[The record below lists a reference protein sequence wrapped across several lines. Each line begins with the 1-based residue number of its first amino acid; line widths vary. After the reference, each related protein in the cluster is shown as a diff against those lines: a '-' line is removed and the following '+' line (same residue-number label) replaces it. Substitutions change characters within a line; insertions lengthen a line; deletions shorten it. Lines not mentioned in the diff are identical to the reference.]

1 MTCFGAHNADMTTDT
16 LSLNNQATNAAANT
30 TSDPRPLFATAV
42 LIAEPAIA
50 GVRSDQFD
58 LPSPCVEYDVKGLL
72 AHLVF
77 VLHRVAALG
86 RGDEAFAPNSMA
98 DSVLEHDDWAADWR
112 AAAAELDAA
121 WSDDAKLTQTIVL
134 PWATMTGAEMLA
146 MYVSEITT
154 HTWDVATATGQHPA
168 WDDAVCRLAL
178 DAMHRDLPMAD
189 RTPMWEEF
197 KSNAPANY
205 QFDAPFANAVAVPLD
220 APLID
225 QLVGWTGRQ
234 P

>member
-1 MTCFGAHNADMTTDT
+1 MTTET
-16 LSLNNQATNAAANT
+16 LTE
-30 TSDPRPLFATAV
+30 TSTPTSSNPAGTSSHARDPRPLFATAV
-42 LIAEPAIA
+42 ATAEPVIA
-50 GVRSDQFD
+50 GVRADQ
-58 LPSPCVEYDVKGLL
+58 LSSPSPCFEYDVEGLL

-86 RGDEAFAPNSMA
+86 RGEEAFVPKSMGSA
-98 DSVLEHDDWAADWR
+98 VVAHEDWVAAWQEG
-112 AAAAELDAA
+112 AAQVEAA
-121 WSDDAKLTQTIVL
+121 WSDEATLTQTVVL
-134 PWATMTGAEMLA
+134 PWATMTGAEVLA

-154 HTWDVATATGQHPA
+154 HTWDVAKATGQHVA
-168 WDDAVCRLAL
+168 WDDDVCQLAL

-197 KSNAPANY
+197 KANAPANF
-205 QFDAPFANAVAVPLD
+205 QFDAPFANAVAIGRD

-225 QLVGWTGRQ
+225 QLVAWTGRQ

>member
-1 MTCFGAHNADMTTDT
+1 MTTETMSSTDT
-16 LSLNNQATNAAANT
+16 VTGNAT
-30 TSDPRPLFATAV
+30 DPRPLFATAV
-42 LIAEPAIA
+42 AIAEPVIA
-50 GVRSDQFD
+50 GVGSDQ
-58 LPSPCVEYDVKGLL
+58 LGSPSPCFEYDVKGLL

-98 DSVLEHDDWAADWR
+98 DAVVQHEDWVADWR
-112 AAAAELDAA
+112 AAAARVEEA
-121 WSDDAKLTQTIVL
+121 WSDDAKLTQKVVL

-154 HTWDVATATGQHPA
+154 HTWDVAKATGQHPE

-178 DAMHRDLPMAD
+178 DAVHRDLPMAD

-197 KSNAPANY
+197 KANAPANF
-205 QFDAPFANAVAVPLD
+205 QFDAPFANAVAVGND
-220 APLID
+220 APLIE
-225 QLVGWTGRQ
+225 QLVAWTGRR